1 MWPLISWQQVWQ
13 ESPAAKPSIKAG
25 TLRCTPNGSLW
36 RYVQA
41 NAAIAK
47 GDVLMKHTNDG
58 MVAALDTDVTTAQTA
73 AGQRRVTA
81 AALFTA
87 ANLKGGW
94 FLGGT
99 DYAGKGHD
107 YILWVDAGACQGQGG
122 YIYNQDSASSNYVDV
137 YCWTGVTNP
146 GAFDTLLSVVADI
159 TVFTDT
165 LVVKTT
171 AAANRIPV
179 GVAQKAVTADC
190 FFWSLIK
197 GRGIVHWDTSP
208 GTTLATDDMEIQNS
222 PDEAGAATGMTATQ
236 TTIERS
242 VVVGRG
248 LTLDI
253 DADGYMP
260 IDVDVLRNI
269 SPQNTILVSGLSA
282 GLDYE
287 WPYGL

>member
-13 ESPAAKPSIKAG
+13 ESPANKPSLKAG
-25 TLRCTPNGSLW
+25 TLRCTSNGSLW

-47 GDVLMKHTNDG
+47 GDILMKHTNNG
-58 MVAALDTDVTTAQTA
+58 MVAALDTTVTTAQTA
-73 AGQRRVTA
+73 VGQRRVTA
-81 AALFTA
+81 AGLFTA

-107 YILWVDAGACQGQGG
+107 YILWVNAGACQGQGG
-122 YIYNQDSASSNYVDV
+122 YIYNYDVASNNYVDV
-137 YCWTGVTNP
+137 YCWTGVTYP
-146 GAFDTLLSVVADI
+146 GAFDTLLSVSADI
-159 TVFTDT
+159 TVFCDT
-165 LVVKTT
+165 LVVKT
-171 AAANRIPV
+171 AASANQIPV
-179 GVAQKAVTADC
+179 GVAQKVVTSGA

-208 GTTLATDDMEIQNS
+208 TTTLATDDMEIQNS
-222 PDEAGAATGMTATQ
+222 PDEAGAATGMTGTQ

-253 DADGYMP
+253 TDDGFMP

-269 SPQNTILVSGLSA
+269 SPQNTNLVSGLSA
-282 GLDYE
+282 DLDRE